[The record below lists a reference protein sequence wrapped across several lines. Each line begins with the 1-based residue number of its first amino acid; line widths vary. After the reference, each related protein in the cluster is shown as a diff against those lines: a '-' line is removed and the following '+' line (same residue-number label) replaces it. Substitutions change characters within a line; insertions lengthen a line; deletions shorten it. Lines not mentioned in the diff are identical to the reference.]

1 MSGSIIR
8 SESSLGD
15 IEYFE
20 YIKSFLIVY
29 IENYNIFYLENNRRL
44 RNHEDIERKSTI
56 FRSEYSE
63 KWRNSVYDKLTNDMK
78 TQLRNTKESHKE
90 STIIRRGSTGGI
102 ELLQKASVDHTFLK
116 TVS

>member
-102 ELLQKASVDHTFLK
+102 ELLQKASIDYAFLK